1 MEDFQILGQDLMHWK
16 DFYTLL
22 IRFFIDFLV
31 AFVLIRGI
39 YFPLN
44 KNKEYLLTFFVF
56 NVVIFFVCILLGSVK
71 LKIGFAF
78 GLFAVFSILR
88 YRTEQ
93 MPIKEMTFLFL
104 SITVAVVNA
113 LVNDSISFSEM
124 VFTNVAIILTTLVI
138 ERYWLKDSFSSKR
151 ITYEKID
158 LIKPDRKPDLIADL
172 EERTGVKI
180 IELEINS
187 INFLRDTAD
196 ITIYYADS
204 KKKKDVAAIA
214 S

>member
-1 MEDFQILGQDLMHWK
+1 MEGLQIFGQDLMHWN
-16 DFYTLL
+16 DF
-22 IRFFIDFLV
+22 IVLV
-31 AFVLIRGI
+31 ARFTMNFIVALILIRGV
-39 YFPLN
+39 YYPLN

-113 LVNDSISFSEM
+113 LVNDAVSFAE
-124 VFTNVAIILTTLVI
+124 VLFTNAVIVITTLVI
-138 ERYWLKDSFSSKR
+138 EKFWLKESFSSKL

-158 LIKPDRKPDLIADL
+158 LIKPQQKEALITDL
-172 EERTGVKI
+172 EDRTGLKI
-180 IELEINS
+180 INFEI
-187 INFLRDTAD
+187 IKIDFLRDTAQ
-196 ITIYYADS
+196 IRIYYREA
-204 KKKKDVAAIA
+204 
-214 S
+214 

>member
-1 MEDFQILGQDLMHWK
+1 MEDYQILGQDLMHWQ
-16 DFYTLL
+16 DFYTLI
-22 IRFFIDFLV
+22 IRFCINFLV
-31 AFVLIRGI
+31 AFILIRGI
-39 YFPLN
+39 YYPLN

-113 LVNDSISFSEM
+113 LVNDSISFAEM
-124 VFTNVAIILTTLVI
+124 LFTNTAIILTTLII

-151 ITYEKID
+151 IIYEKID
-158 LIKPDRKPDLIADL
+158 LIKPDSRLELIADL
-172 EERTGVKI
+172 ETRTGVRI
-180 IELEINS
+180 VELEINS

-196 ITIYYADS
+196 ITIYYAGS
-204 KKKKDVAAIA
+204 KMKKKE
-214 S
+214 

>member
-1 MEDFQILGQDLMHWK
+1 MGELQVFGQDLMHWN
-16 DFYTLL
+16 DF
-22 IRFFIDFLV
+22 IVLV
-31 AFVLIRGI
+31 ARFTMNFIVALILIRGV
-39 YFPLN
+39 YYPLN

-113 LVNDSISFSEM
+113 LVNDAVSFAE
-124 VFTNVAIILTTLVI
+124 VLFTNSVIILTTLII
-138 ERYWLKDSFSSKR
+138 EKFWLKESFSSKL

-158 LIKPDRKPDLIADL
+158 LIKPQQKDALIADL
-172 EERTGVKI
+172 EDRTGLKI
-180 IELEINS
+180 INFEI
-187 INFLRDTAD
+187 IKIDFLRDTTQ
-196 ITIYYADS
+196 IRIYYREA
-204 KKKKDVAAIA
+204 
-214 S
+214 